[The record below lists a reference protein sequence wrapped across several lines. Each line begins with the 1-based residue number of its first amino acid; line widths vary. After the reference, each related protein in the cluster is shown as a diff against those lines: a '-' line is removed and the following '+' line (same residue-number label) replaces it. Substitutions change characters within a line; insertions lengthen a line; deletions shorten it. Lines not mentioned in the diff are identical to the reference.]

1 MSKLM
6 TFHKFLPGCEVG
18 DRHSWGIFLSNYT
31 PMALQLCNLYLPFPP
46 DARKAFWRDVLLALW
61 ANDHERLRGF
71 PQQAEREFLVGLR
84 AFIFDLALPMLD
96 PSSDSTAPPRP
107 TVETLGELLKG
118 LPFLHQET
126 IFLKLAGY
134 SNATLEEML
143 GIAPTV
149 AERGLERLRS
159 GYAAVF
165 EKPDDKCLW
174 PASWLEITRLARAAR
189 QPACAP
195 LRQLVRILD
204 GQTSWYEKTPIEEH
218 MGGCLSC
225 LEQWTALREVV
236 FWLREVKPLP
246 FEKIAPM
253 LSSLPFREDTQQGK
267 SFLARM
273 LGKWRFQD
281 SVVSGKGS

>member
-1 MSKLM
+1 M
-6 TFHKFLPGCEVG
+6 TFHKFLPGCKVG
-18 DRHSWGIFLSNYT
+18 DRESWRIFLSNYT
-31 PMALQLCNLYLPFPP
+31 PMALQLCNVYLPFPP
-46 DARKAFWRDVLLALW
+46 DERKAFWRDILLALW
-61 ANDHERLRGF
+61 ANNYERLRGF

-84 AFIFDLALPMLD
+84 AFIFDLALPKLD
-96 PSSDSTAPPRP
+96 PSNDSTAPLRP

-118 LPFLHQET
+118 LPLLHQET
-126 IFLKLAGY
+126 ILLKLAGY

-149 AERGLERLRS
+149 AEKGLERLRS
-159 GYAAVF
+159 GYAAIL
-165 EKPDDKCLW
+165 EKPDDKCFW
-174 PASWLEITRLARAAR
+174 PARWLEITRLARAAR

-195 LRQLVRILD
+195 LRHLVRILD

-236 FWLREVKPLP
+236 FWSREAKPQP
-246 FEKIAPM
+246 FESIAAL
-253 LSSLPFREDTQQGK
+253 LSSLPLGEDAKQGQ

-273 LGKWRFQD
+273 LGK
-281 SVVSGKGS
+281 